1 MDISSLK
8 AKQLIKQFN
17 IPAKPDILTAIQQEL
32 QKPSPDPID
41 YADIIQQDVALS
53 ALVLKVVNS
62 PVYGMNKELS
72 DIRKAVILLG
82 LDSLN
87 NLVTYAVLKQAIQGN
102 ACISL
107 EKFWDNSMEIAQ
119 MSKLVHSMMS
129 DSVSVKADDLYAL
142 CLFRDCGIPLM
153 AMKYDDYR
161 QVLMQANDSPEV
173 RFTDIEEEYYPTNHA
188 TIGYFISSSWHLS
201 KSMCEL
207 VLRHHESDYLLDK
220 SVDDK
225 NKDLY
230 ALMKIASLA
239 ASQYK
244 YKKSDPEW
252 GQVSDQVLAYFQI
265 SDLDFE
271 EMIADLVDQF
281 EDAHGDLGSS

>member
-1 MDISSLK
+1 
-8 AKQLIKQFN
+8 
-17 IPAKPDILTAIQQEL
+17 LTALQQEL

-87 NLVTYAVLKQAIQGN
+87 NLVTYAVLKQAMQGN

-119 MSKLVHSMMS
+119 MSKLLHGLMS
-129 DSVSVKADDLYAL
+129 DSVRVKADDLYAL
-142 CLFRDCGIPLM
+142 CLFRDSGIPLM

-161 QVLMQANDSPEV
+161 EVLMKANDTPSV
-173 RFTDIEEEYYPTNHA
+173 AFTEIEEAHYPTNHA

-201 KSMCEL
+201 KPMCEL
-207 VLRHHESDYLLDK
+207 VLRHHEPTYLLDN
-220 SVDDK
+220 SVDD
-225 NKDLY
+225 NSKDLY
-230 ALMKIASLA
+230 ALMKIASFA
-239 ASQYK
+239 ASLYK
-244 YKKSDPEW
+244 YKKPDPEW
-252 GQVSDQVLAYFQI
+252 EQVSEQVLSYFRI

-271 EMIADLVDQF
+271 EMVADLVDQF
-281 EDAHGDLGSS
+281 EDIYGELTSS